1 MKYYLVFMIIE
12 INVVSPFSVFTALKK
27 RFEREPLRTSV
38 ELDDTIQ
45 LQCLPPEGLPMP
57 EV

>member
-1 MKYYLVFMIIE
+1 MFYLIMFV
-12 INVVSPFSVFTALKK
+12 TALKK
-27 RFEREPLRTSV
+27 RFEREPLSTSV